1 MANSIVLSDGWE
13 FIKSKEPFESRPSEK
28 AGAWQNISIPHCWDI
43 QGAQNGGQPYVH
55 PGPAWYRRRFQIPA
69 TALEGRLFLRFDAV
83 ATMASVF
90 VNGTHVGK
98 HAGAFSAFCFDI
110 TSHLFADLDNLLEV
124 CVDNSLNAHI
134 PPISGDFTIF
144 GGIYRPVTLLFRD
157 RISLDQLDDASG
169 GILFHQQQVDAGCAR
184 LRIVTRVRNDR
195 DCACTVNVRCTVRD
209 HQGNK
214 VQQVEKAVELPADK
228 VIDLAQEMR
237 IDSPRLWNGLEDP
250 YLYQATVEVLEGER
264 VLDCASLP
272 LGLCSWKVDPE
283 QGVLLNGKPHFMRGV
298 GRHQDFI
305 HKGWAIG
312 EENMSQDVDLILE
325 MGCNS
330 VRVVHYQ
337 HSSDFYG
344 QCDRAGLAAWAEL
357 GVNACVTD
365 SQAFDENASQQLREL
380 IKQNFNHPSIFCWS
394 LFNELHFYEVQ
405 YEHGVQLVRKLDNL
419 ARELDGTRP
428 TAGASCDLARHA
440 DIAPIPDII
449 GWNGYPGWYPGTTDW
464 NTRLAELRKRYPG
477 HCLMVSEYGAGA
489 SILHHSD
496 TLKSPKTTGHF
507 HPEEWQA
514 FVHESQW
521 QLLIKEPALV
531 GSFIWCMFDFASSG
545 RMEGDSDGR
554 NDKGLVT
561 YDRCVRKDA
570 FFFYKANW
578 SRDAV
583 IAIASRRFTPRPAGQ
598 VTVKVYSNLEQMEL
612 FMDGQSLGTRTPDGG
627 VAIWSDVSLQVGSHH
642 VEALGKRGESSYRDE
657 CTWSA
662 V

>member
-69 TALEGRLFLRFDAV
+69 TALEGRVFLRFDAV
-83 ATMASVF
+83 ATVASVF
-90 VNGTHVGK
+90 VNGTQVGK

-110 TSHLFADLDNLLEV
+110 TSHLFADRDNLLEV

-169 GILFHQQQVDAGCAR
+169 GILFHQQQVDAECAR

-228 VIDLAQEMR
+228 VIDLSQDMT
-237 IDSPRLWNGLEDP
+237 IDKPRLWNGLEDP
-250 YLYQATVEVLEGER
+250 YLYQATVEVKKGNH
-264 VLDCASLP
+264 VLDCISIP
-272 LGLCSWKVDPE
+272 LGLCLWKVDPE
-283 QGVLLNGKPHFMRGV
+283 QGILLNGKPHFMRGV

-337 HSSDFYG
+337 HASDFYG

-365 SQAFDENASQQLREL
+365 SKAFDENASQQLREL

-394 LFNELHFYEVQ
+394 LFNELHFYEGQ

-578 SRDAV
+578 SKDAV